1 MSQNASDVNSMDAA
15 VDLQDSFVKIAAR
28 LRPRDPATQD
38 DLVQEM
44 GKAVVEMGGRH
55 PLALYRSIAVR
66 RAKDSLR
73 NWFRRSP
80 VDRALYESRQQRD
93 GRFDV
98 FDEAQKQEK
107 FLKNLARAMDWDV
120 PAAEDLIE
128 WLKRSA

>member
-1 MSQNASDVNSMDAA
+1 MSQSNKDVTSTEAA
-15 VDLQDSFVKIAAR
+15 VSLQESFVKAAAR
-28 LRPRDPATQD
+28 MKPGDPATQD

-44 GKAVVEMGGRH
+44 GTAVLEAGGCR

-66 RAKDSLR
+66 RAKDALR
-73 NWFRRSP
+73 NWFRKSP
-80 VDRALYESRQQRD
+80 IDRALYESRRQRE